1 MLLPLKSE
9 HIDCNE
15 FDLQVVHVIPATPV
29 SAHGPSLT
37 TTHASV
43 IDLVL
48 SIEKSFSAFDASR
61 LTNSAAFRAAARDGR
76 WAIWNAMRAEFGLI
90 IGRFTYRSGFFH
102 LDEQVTHGGVVA
114 AITNPA
120 PWLLGRWR
128 GRRLL
133 GRLRSRGLLERWR
146 GKSRVDLIVQF
157 TRRGVEFV
165 AQRGDC
171 SLKFAARL
179 FVCLLSN
186 LIQRLADRLP
196 GFDF

>member
-76 WAIWNAMRAEFGLI
+76 WAIWNAMRAEFGHNHRPIHISVGIFSPQQSSPL
-90 IGRFTYRSGFFH
+90 
-102 LDEQVTHGGVVA
+102 
-114 AITNPA
+114 
-120 PWLLGRWR
+120 
-128 GRRLL
+128 
-133 GRLRSRGLLERWR
+133 
-146 GKSRVDLIVQF
+146 
-157 TRRGVEFV
+157 
-165 AQRGDC
+165 
-171 SLKFAARL
+171 AART
-179 FVCLLSN
+179 
-186 LIQRLADRLP
+186 LAWTRIARALAQP
-196 GFDF
+196 RIARTLAWQVPC